1 MRLVFTEQAEES
13 LKEALAYLAAEEVP
27 LDKIL
32 AIRNNILSKAEMLLD
47 NPKLGQKEEYLDHL
61 GLGHRRLIESHYK
74 IIYRLGSDRI
84 YITDIFDS
92 RQDPN
97 KMKG

>member
-1 MRLVFTEQAEES
+1 MRLIFTEQAAQS
-13 LKEALAYLAAEEVP
+13 LKEALDYLAAEEVP
-27 LDKIL
+27 LEKIE
-32 AIRNNILSKAEMLLD
+32 AIRNSILAKAEMLPD

-92 RQDPN
+92 RQDPD